1 MLPDQHPMTP
11 PPATAGLARLVN
23 PCVLQLSAYVPG
35 KPIEELQREKGLAR
49 VVKLASNENPLG
61 PSPAGVA
68 AYRAA
73 AEKLHLYPDGYGF
86 ELKVALARRWDL
98 APENVVLGNGSSEI
112 IEMMV
117 RLFVRPGTPVVVAS
131 PSFSIYEITAQ
142 AQGGRVVRVPLR
154 DHCVDLEA
162 VRAAVGDGP
171 ALVVLGNPN
180 NPTGTVFGRLAWE
193 RFLEFLPPTA
203 AVLLDEAYAEYAD
216 GSDLVVGR
224 DFLAEDRA
232 LVVARTFSK
241 AYGLA
246 ALRLGYGLAPRS
258 LVDCMNRLRLP
269 FNASGPAQAAG
280 LAALADVEHLARS
293 ARENRAGLV
302 RLERFFRAR
311 GIEVVPSQANFLVA
325 RVGEGDRVFR
335 ALLDHGVIVRSAA
348 SFGMPEWIRVTVGT
362 AEELAVFEGAFEV
375 VWEQRGGTP

>member
-1 MLPDQHPMTP
+1 MRPDPTR
-11 PPATAGLARLVN
+11 PAPAGLAPLVN
-23 PCVLQLSAYVPG
+23 PTVLDLSPYVPG

-86 ELKVALARRWDL
+86 ELKAALARRWEL

-112 IEMMV
+112 IEMTV

-154 DHCVDLEA
+154 NHRVDLEA

-171 ALVVLGNPN
+171 ALVILGNPN
-180 NPTGTVFGRLAWE
+180 NPTGTAFGRGEWE
-193 RFLEFLPPTA
+193 GFFGTLSA
-203 AVLLDEAYAEYAD
+203 NVAVLLDEAYAEYAD
-216 GSDLVVGR
+216 PAEALVGR
-224 DFLAEDRA
+224 DFLAEDRP

-246 ALRLGYGLAPRS
+246 ALRLGYGLAPRAV
-258 LVDCMNRLRLP
+258 VDYLNRLRLP
-269 FNASGPAQAAG
+269 FNANGPAQAAA
-280 LAALADVEHLARS
+280 LAALGDDAHLARS
-293 ARENRAGLV
+293 AGENRRGLA
-302 RLERFFRAR
+302 RLEGFFGAR

-348 SFGMPEWIRVTVGT
+348 SFGLPEWIRVTVGT
-362 AEELAVFEGAFEV
+362 ADELAAFEAAFDA
-375 VWEQRGGTP
+375 VWGEKGGPR